1 MPNPFFKFKNFTV
14 WQDKCAMKVTTDS
27 CLFGAWVAEKL
38 SKQTIEHALDIGTG
52 TGLLPLMLQQKISIN
67 KFDAVEIDSNAAMQ
81 AIQNFTA
88 SGNKNLQ
95 VYNTSIQG
103 FASTIKYDL
112 IISNPPFYE
121 NSLPSIN
128 ALKNIAHHSTELLLA
143 DLLTISN
150 NLLTNNGWLALLLP
164 YYRMNELEQMLN
176 SNQMYIAE
184 KCRVKPSL
192 QHNYFRVMYVL
203 TNTQL
208 PTTNNQTLAIKD
220 DNNNYTAAFTK
231 LLQPYYLYL

>member
-38 SKQTIEHALDIGTG
+38 SKQNIEHALDIGTG
-52 TGLLPLMLQQKISIN
+52 TGLLPLMLQQKININ
-67 KFDAVEIDSNAAMQ
+67 KFDAVEIDCNAATQ

-88 SGNKNLQ
+88 SSYKNLH
-95 VYNTSIQG
+95 VYNTAIQG
-103 FASTIKYDL
+103 FTAAVKYDL

-121 NSLPSIN
+121 NSLPSAN
-128 ALKNIAHHSTELLLA
+128 ALKNIAHHGTELLLA
-143 DLLTISN
+143 DLLSISN
-150 NLLTNNGWLALLLP
+150 TLLTKNGWLALLLP
-164 YYRMNELEQMLN
+164 YYRMNELEQLLRN
-176 SNQMYIAE
+176 NQMHIAE
-184 KCRVKPSL
+184 KCKVKPSL

-203 TNTQL
+203 THTKL
-208 PTTNNQTLAIKD
+208 PTNNQSLAIKD
-220 DNNNYTAAFTK
+220 ENNNYTAAFTK